1 MCETRSTR
9 CEAVVSWEETGECT
23 RRTSRGMGP
32 STCTRNSET
41 TSGRAISQQGLATT
55 CKDPSA
61 RGTGVGGRV
70 LVWRMSPYER
80 RRRGNALRDGTRCRS
95 PRGDASKGQRGSRHR
110 AGSDEV
116 AERSIDSEQSDDR
129 FVVVELRSKPGERG
143 VYVGQRLSFR
153 PPGKASQGNAR
164 VANRIREIRPSGM
177 KTGARGN
184 VTYGEPR
191 NPTRNRKSGAWSLLT
206 YRCARLGSIQTISLY
221 GSGEGPGWVT
231 APGYSTRPFAAT
243 GPGIGVGVIRRRCS
257 HLEEVRLGC
266 IGMGI

>member
-1 MCETRSTR
+1 VQGPEHERMTAASKTAPRLKLHCREHAMCETRFTR

-41 TSGRAISQQGLATT
+41 TSGRAISQQRLATT

-95 PRGDASKGQRGSRHR
+95 LRGNASKGQRGSRHR

-116 AERSIDSEQSDDR
+116 AERSYDSEQSGYR
-129 FVVVELRSKPGERG
+129 LVVVELRSRPGERG
-143 VYVGQRLSFR
+143 VYVSQRLSFSTS
-153 PPGKASQGNAR
+153 GKAPRGKAR
-164 VANRIREIRPSGM
+164 VANRTREIRPSGM
-177 KTGARGN
+177 KKGARGN
-184 VTYGEPR
+184 VTHGEIR
-191 NPTRNRKSGAWSLLT
+191 NPIRNRKSGLGHSSPT
-206 YRCARLGSIQTISLY
+206 GARASVLSKQS
-221 GSGEGPGWVT
+221 PC
-231 APGYSTRPFAAT
+231 PD
-243 GPGIGVGVIRRRCS
+243 
-257 HLEEVRLGC
+257 LERARG
-266 IGMGI
+266 G